1 MLRALDKH
9 TKTTQT
15 NIINFKKENKQMD
28 NSIQNKVNHRI
39 IMPLQGFLR
48 QEKSG
53 GIVLGL
59 SVIVALILANSPWA
73 GSYFHFFEQKLGIAF
88 NGSLYMNYSLHHWVN
103 DGLMAMFFFVVGLE
117 LKREFIG
124 GELSDIKN
132 TILPI
137 CAAIGGMVVPALIY
151 ISLNVGDATANGWGI
166 PMATDIA
173 FSLGILCLLGSKVP
187 TSIKVFLTTLAI
199 VDDLGAVLVIALF
212 YTSEISVVNILIGL
226 LFLLV
231 MFIANKLGVKNVIF
245 YAVLGIGGV
254 WTSFLLS
261 GVHATIAAVLSAFM
275 IPADSRIPESIYI
288 SRANKLLQRFRKA
301 KPNDVSTLEEDQLDI
316 LDRTRRE
323 AKDAIPPLQRL
334 ELAMHPFISFVI
346 MPIFALSN
354 AGISFSG
361 INASTLLS
369 TNVAAGVMLG
379 LLFGKP
385 IGIIGST
392 VLLTK
397 LRIAT
402 PPKEM
407 TFRKLVGLGFLASIG
422 FTMSM
427 FVSTLAFDASEHF
440 TQSMV
445 GIFAASIVGGA
456 IGYFLLKKE

>member
-173 FSLGILCLLGSKVP
+173 FSLRHP
-187 TSIKVFLTTLAI
+187 
-199 VDDLGAVLVIALF
+199 
-212 YTSEISVVNILIGL
+212 
-226 LFLLV
+226 
-231 MFIANKLGVKNVIF
+231 
-245 YAVLGIGGV
+245 
-254 WTSFLLS
+254 
-261 GVHATIAAVLSAFM
+261 LSA
-275 IPADSRIPESIYI
+275 
-288 SRANKLLQRFRKA
+288 RK
-301 KPNDVSTLEEDQLDI
+301 
-316 LDRTRRE
+316 
-323 AKDAIPPLQRL
+323 
-334 ELAMHPFISFVI
+334 
-346 MPIFALSN
+346 
-354 AGISFSG
+354 
-361 INASTLLS
+361 
-369 TNVAAGVMLG
+369 
-379 LLFGKP
+379 
-385 IGIIGST
+385 
-392 VLLTK
+392 
-397 LRIAT
+397 
-402 PPKEM
+402 
-407 TFRKLVGLGFLASIG
+407 
-422 FTMSM
+422 
-427 FVSTLAFDASEHF
+427 
-440 TQSMV
+440 
-445 GIFAASIVGGA
+445 
-456 IGYFLLKKE
+456 